1 MHIVILAGGSG
12 ARLWPLS
19 REAFPKQFLTL
30 FGSYSLL
37 QETVLRFLEK
47 YPLLI
52 VTQAPYEPLVKKQ
65 LEAIGAGHV
74 PVLAEP
80 ARRSTAPAI
89 ALALR
94 FLEETQRIEQ
104 ADPLLVLP
112 SDHCLRP
119 QQIFLDYITQIKST
133 IHQGKI
139 VTFGI
144 SPQSP
149 ETGFG
154 YIKMG
159 APFDS
164 VCRHVDQFVE
174 KPSLEKA
181 EQFLKDPSFYWN
193 SGMLA
198 FSSSSMWEEF
208 ALHLPALGQLRTW
221 SWADCLEYFSVLPD
235 ISIDYGVIEKTNR
248 AVSCPLALQWSDLGS
263 WEHVYQALE
272 KDQQEN
278 VSLGSVVFSNSKRC
292 LVVGGKKIVVAVGLE
307 DVVIVDTDDVLFIA
321 RRQESQKIK
330 KLAEHL
336 GVNDFK

>member
-1 MHIVILAGGSG
+1 MYVVILAGGSG
-12 ARLWPLS
+12 TRLWPLS
-19 REAFPKQFLTL
+19 REDFPKQFLTL

-37 QETVLRFLEK
+37 QETVLRFLKK

-52 VTQAPYEPLVKKQ
+52 VTQASYEPLVKKQ
-65 LEAIGAGHV
+65 LEAIGASHV
-74 PVLAEP
+74 PILAEP

-94 FLEETQRIEQ
+94 FLEETKRIGQ

-112 SDHCLRP
+112 SDHWLKP
-119 QQIFLDYITQIKST
+119 QEIFLDYITQIKPA
-133 IHQGKI
+133 IKRGKI

-144 SPQSP
+144 SPQTP

-174 KPSLEKA
+174 KPNLEKA

-198 FSSSSMWEEF
+198 FSPSSMWEEF
-208 ALHLPALGQLRTW
+208 ALHLPLLAQLRTR
-221 SWADCLEYFSVLPD
+221 SWADCLEHFSLLPD

-278 VSLGSVVFSNSKRC
+278 VSLGRVVSSDNKRC
-292 LVVGGKKIVVAVGLE
+292 LIVGGKKMLWRLVW
-307 DVVIVDTDDVLFIA
+307 
-321 RRQESQKIK
+321 KIW
-330 KLAEHL
+330 
-336 GVNDFK
+336 